1 MTKTI
6 EIIQNTF
13 NSDSIEEMNDDG
25 VIIENVSNGDGD
37 DEN

>member
-13 NSDSIEEMNDDG
+13 NTDSIDEMNDDG